1 MKMQK
6 FSHPLFHNAAGCEG
20 AGFVGAD
27 VGLLGAEEKGD
38 VGLGHAQAQ
47 AVLLKVAH

>member
-6 FSHPLFHNAAGCEG
+6 LSHPLFHNAAGSE
-20 AGFVGAD
+20 AARFVSAD
-27 VGLLGAEEKGD
+27 VGLLGAQEEGD